1 MLEFQ
6 TVARY
11 AVIGVFAVSLIA
23 ALASWLVRTQRVS
36 PFGALGRALRAAS
49 EPLIRPVERRL
60 VRAGGN
66 PVHAGWWLVV
76 GVAAAGVVLLSLLNW
91 LGGPLVG
98 AVPALPRG
106 TRGGGWWGVSRPR
119 AWSCCRSSTG
129 WRARCSGPERRSRAA
144 RERRWRFSL
153 SPPTTSSSRRWW
165 CGWWPAGSD
174 GFVTPGGCD
183 RPMSSPIGW
192 SSRSA
197 GCSPPAGRGGSTGA
211 RSPPG
216 SRSGC

>member
-11 AVIGVFAVSLIA
+11 AVIGVFAVSLSA

-36 PFGALGRALRAAS
+36 PFGALGRTLRAAS

-91 LGGPLVG
+91 LAGTVFGAGAAFAGGPRVALAFLIVAAYNVVFAALVVRVVASWFG
-98 AVPALPRG
+98 RFRYTWWLRPAYVLTDWVVEPI
-106 TRGGGWWGVSRPR
+106 
-119 AWSCCRSSTG
+119 
-129 WRARCSGPERRSRAA
+129 RR
-144 RERRWRFSL
+144 L
-153 SPPTTSSSRRWW
+153 L
-165 CGWWPAGSD
+165 PAG
-174 GFVTPGGCD
+174 GAGGLD
-183 RPMSSPIGW
+183 WSPLAAWLALWVLKQVLLAIVGL
-192 SSRSA
+192 
-197 GCSPPAGRGGSTGA
+197 
-211 RSPPG
+211 
-216 SRSGC
+216 

>member
-36 PFGALGRALRAAS
+36 PFGALGRTLRAAS

-91 LGGPLVG
+91 LAGSLFGAGAAFAGGPRVALAFLIVASYNVVFAALVVRVVASWFG
-98 AVPALPRG
+98 RFRYTWWLRPAYVLTDWVVEPI
-106 TRGGGWWGVSRPR
+106 
-119 AWSCCRSSTG
+119 
-129 WRARCSGPERRSRAA
+129 RR
-144 RERRWRFSL
+144 L
-153 SPPTTSSSRRWW
+153 L
-165 CGWWPAGSD
+165 PAG
-174 GFVTPGGCD
+174 GAGGLD
-183 RPMSSPIGW
+183 WSPLAAWLALWVLKQVLLAIVGL
-192 SSRSA
+192 
-197 GCSPPAGRGGSTGA
+197 
-211 RSPPG
+211 
-216 SRSGC
+216 

>member
-36 PFGALGRALRAAS
+36 PFGALGRTLRAAS

-91 LGGPLVG
+91 LAGTLFG
-98 AVPALPRG
+98 AGA
-106 TRGGGWWGVSRPR
+106 
-119 AWSCCRSSTG
+119 AF
-129 WRARCSGPERRSRAA
+129 ASGPRVALAFLIVASYNVVFAALVVRVVASWFGRFRYTWWLRPAYVLTDWVVEPIRRRY
-144 RERRWRFSL
+144 
-153 SPPTTSSSRRWW
+153 
-165 CGWWPAGSD
+165 AGQL
-174 GFVTPGGCD
+174 GQKVELKV
-183 RPMSSPIGW
+183 
-192 SSRSA
+192 
-197 GCSPPAGRGGSTGA
+197 
-211 RSPPG
+211 
-216 SRSGC
+216 